1 MIQSINSTKT
11 FLLLLFFF
19 PFFSRAQAILKADGP
34 GDTYELINSVL
45 APGKIAIEAPDNM
58 PLGNHTVFGR
68 HITEVW
74 DAELKANVF
83 EFYAHINYTNIDKT
97 RITDNEPVANVD
109 QKQRIEIKSYEPSPD
124 NLKGTLGETIT
135 YQWKFRLPKGFQPSS
150 NFTHLHQIKAVGGT
164 QDLPIFTLSA
174 KKGAINQFN
183 VVHNNVDVLANMD
196 LSELEG
202 VWVEITETIKV
213 GANGTFSIVIKR
225 VKDGKDLLSYSNPN
239 LETIRPDNNFIRPKW
254 GIYRSLKKM
263 EDLRDETVRFADF
276 SIAEGLNSNLTK

>member
-34 GDTYELINSVL
+34 GNTYELINSVL
-45 APGKIAIEAPDNM
+45 APGKNAVEAPDNM
-58 PLGNHTVFGR
+58 PIGNHAVFGR
-68 HITEVW
+68 HIAEVW

-83 EFYAHINYTNIDKT
+83 EFYAHINYSNADKT
-97 RITDNEPVANVD
+97 TTTDNEPVSNVE

-150 NFTHLHQIKAVGGT
+150 NFTHLHQIKAVGGD
-164 QDLPIFTLSA
+164 QDMPIFTLSA
-174 KKGAINQFN
+174 KKGKVNQFN
-183 VVHNNVDVLANMD
+183 VVHNNLAVLASVD

-225 VKDGKDLLSYSNPN
+225 VKDGKELLTYSNSN
-239 LETIRPDNNFIRPKW
+239 LETIRPDNTFIRPKW
-254 GIYRSLKKM
+254 GIYRSLKKIDDM
-263 EDLRDETVRFADF
+263 KEESVRFADF
-276 SIAEGLNSNLTK
+276 SISERTNSNTSK